1 MKILIVGSHNSGK
14 LCPFVTE
21 QMEAIRKAGCQVDS
35 FGIVGH
41 GAFGYLR
48 NLPALKRKIKEFK
61 PDIVHAHYGLSG
73 LLAVLQRKVPTVV
86 TLHGSDMHW
95 QGKIVR
101 ALSRI
106 AIKRAAHSIFVSEQL
121 YQLSGYRGK
130 NISVIPCGIDMD
142 FFVPLDKLQCR
153 KELGWDETGKYVIFA
168 GAYSNLVKN
177 YALAKD
183 AVDLL
188 PGVNLIEMR
197 GWTREQVV
205 KVMNAG
211 DCLLMTSFREGSP
224 MVVKEAMS
232 CNRPVVSVDVADVA
246 NLIGN
251 TPGCYIAD
259 MNKEGVSEKILK
271 AFDHQGPTTGRDRM
285 VKLGME
291 NKLVAQQLISIYEQ
305 ILNSK
310 KV

>member
-1 MKILIVGSHNSGK
+1 MRILIVGSHNSGK

-21 QMEAIRKAGCQVDS
+21 QMEAIRKAGCEVDS
-35 FGIVGH
+35 YGIVGH
-41 GAFGYLR
+41 GAFGYLK

-73 LLAVLQRKVPTVV
+73 LLAVLQRKVPTII

-101 ALSRI
+101 LLSRI
-106 AIKRAAHSIFVSEQL
+106 AINCAEHSIFVSEQL
-121 YQLSGYRGK
+121 HKLSGYSGK
-130 NISVIPCGIDMD
+130 NFSIIPCGIDMD
-142 FFVPLDKLQCR
+142 FFVPMDKLQCR
-153 KELGWDETGKYVIFA
+153 KELGWDEAGKYVIFA
-168 GAYSNLVKN
+168 GAYSNLRKN
-177 YALAKD
+177 YTLAKD

-232 CNRPVVSVDVADVA
+232 CNRPVVSVDVADVV
-246 NLIGN
+246 NLIGE
-251 TPGCYIAD
+251 TPGCYIAA
-259 MNKEGVSEKILK
+259 MNKEDVAEKILK
-271 AFDHQGPTTGRDRM
+271 TLENQGPTTGRDRM
-285 VKLGME
+285 VKLNMKNE
-291 NKLVAQQLISIYEQ
+291 IVAQQLITIYDQ
-305 ILNSK
+305 VLSRQ